1 MARMKYRD
9 NMTPEETAQLL
20 ADTAALDAAYADAD
34 FEAANSANESADAE
48 EIEAA
53 HEQSLDYFNHYIAG
67 DRK

>member
-1 MARMKYRD
+1 MTRMKYRD
-9 NMTPEETAQLL
+9 NMTPKEIEQLL
-20 ADTAALDAAYADAD
+20 ADTATLDAAYADAD

-53 HEQSLDYFNHYIAG
+53 HEQSLDYFNQYIAG